1 MTSSSDAD
9 GARGPS
15 DGPIEGLHYAPFHG
29 KPGDAE
35 PARRL
40 PFDLSDLRVIG
51 TLAICDVDETPTA
64 NIRPSISIKITQYVR
79 LSDESLIRLDMDRG
93 VTTGGRGAGESISWK
108 RTADDLIA
116 EILDLVQAD
125 DRHNPGSHP
134 WEDLAEAARRRGID
148 VDGATLRELPYRVL
162 LTDAVTVLFE
172 L

>member
-9 GARGPS
+9 GVRGPS
-15 DGPIEGLHYAPFHG
+15 DGPIEGFHYAPFYG

-35 PARRL
+35 PAQRL
-40 PFDLSDLRVIG
+40 PFDLFGLRVIG
-51 TLAICDVDETPTA
+51 TVAICDVDETPTA
-64 NIRPSISIKITQYVR
+64 NVQPSISIKITQYVR

-93 VTTGGRGAGESISWK
+93 VTTGGSEADENISWK

-134 WEDLAEAARRRGID
+134 WEDLAEAAQLRGID
-148 VDGATLRELPYRVL
+148 VDGGTLAELPYRVL
-162 LTDAVTVLFE
+162 LTDAVTVVFE